1 MILDFFSFI
10 LINICKS
17 LDVKQRIELIQGFEM
32 PMLSGSIS
40 MTRDGQYIFV
50 AGKSKD

>member
-1 MILDFFSFI
+1 
-10 LINICKS
+10 
-17 LDVKQRIELIQGFEM
+17 M

-50 AGKSKD
+50 AGKSKDWE